1 MTVDDLQAKHQAEAH
16 AAIDTFTKY
25 LEIDEDFATV
35 LVEEGFSTL
44 EELAYVP
51 MKELLE
57 IDGLDEDTVE
67 ALRDRAKNA
76 LTTLALAQ
84 EESLGD
90 NKPKEDLLNLEGMDR
105 NLAFKLASR
114 GVSSLE
120 DLAEQGVDD
129 LSDIEGLTNEKAG
142 ELIMAARNIC
152 WFGGEA

>member
-90 NKPKEDLLNLEGMDR
+90 NKPQEDLLNLEGMDR